1 MTQARTEGTS
11 SKEVLKTLRGVRRDT
26 VKTVTLR
33 VKEQQRSVR
42 AIKEAFADGTATV
55 PEISEATGIEA
66 AEVLWYLATLKNYGE
81 IIEGP
86 KDGDYFRYQLVGGLT
101 VQVDE
106 ASVAD

>member
-1 MTQARTEGTS
+1 MTHARTEGNR
-11 SKEVLKTLRGVRRDT
+11 SKEVLKKLREVRRDT

-42 AIKEAFADGTATV
+42 AIKGWLADGAATV

-66 AEVLWYLATLKNYGE
+66 AEVLWYVATLKNYGE

-86 KDGDYFRYQLVGGLT
+86 KDGDYFRYQLVGGLAR
-101 VQVDE
+101 QVDE
-106 ASVAD
+106 AGVPD